1 MGSKPKFWYRP
12 DRTEVDWLFKYARE
26 NTGEHWAEKI
36 AAEVAGLLDVTH
48 PVVELATFDRS
59 LGVVTKSFASDGSE
73 LVHGNQILARI
84 MSDYDEGATFRQ
96 SRHTLANIWT
106 ALDRVFKMPEESE
119 RAKRCFAEYLI
130 LDALIGNT
138 DRHHENWGLLR
149 RRTDSGWS
157 EYLAP
162 SFDHASSLGRELQD
176 SRRDLL
182 LSESRVGNYVKR
194 GRGGIYWS
202 DAQPNAPSPLK
213 LALLV
218 IREYP
223 ALFHTAERCLQR
235 ANEGLLYEIVAR
247 IPNAWMSDSAR
258 RFALCMMQYSLSEL
272 REAL

>member
-1 MGSKPKFWYRP
+1 M
-12 DRTEVDWLFKYARE
+12 TE
-26 NTGEHWAEKI
+26 
-36 AAEVAGLLDVTH
+36 
-48 PVVELATFDRS
+48 
-59 LGVVTKSFASDGSE
+59 SFASDGSE
-73 LVHGNQILARI
+73 LVHGNQILARVF
-84 MSDYDEGATFRQ
+84 SDYDEGATFRQ
-96 SRHTLANIWT
+96 SQHTLANIWT
-106 ALDRVFKMPEESE
+106 ALDRIFTLPEESE

-149 RRTDSGWS
+149 RRTESGWS

-182 LSESRVGNYVKR
+182 VSESRVGNYVNR

-202 DAQPNAPSPLK
+202 ELQPNVPSPLK
-213 LALLV
+213 LARLA

-235 ANEGLLYEIVAR
+235 ANEGLLHEIVAR
-247 IPNAWMSDSAR
+247 IPNDWMSDSAR
-258 RFALCMMQYSLSEL
+258 RFALCMMQYSLGEL
-272 REAL
+272 REALR